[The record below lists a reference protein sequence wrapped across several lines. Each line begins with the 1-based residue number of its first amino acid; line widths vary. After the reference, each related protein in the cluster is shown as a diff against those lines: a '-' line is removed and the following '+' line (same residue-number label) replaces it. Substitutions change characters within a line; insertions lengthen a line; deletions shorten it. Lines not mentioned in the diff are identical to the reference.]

1 MPESTTK
8 AIRELR
14 NAGNYAFCAAAEA
27 GRTSAVRRSLESDLT
42 GLWRRAG
49 THIEYEG
56 KKVSERLLTPREV
69 EELLRVIG
77 AYHIEAVLEG
87 PRYIYANGEDFK
99 EDPFIQYLRREL
111 GEDVREIRGQ
121 TEYEINK
128 LSAYMNGASVRA
140 VEAELVPHFDV
151 IEHNPQL
158 IEVVPKG
165 YTKATGIAQVCD
177 MLGIARENTYAFGDS
192 TNDLEMLTYVGHG
205 IAMGNGG
212 TCGEGCRGVC
222 DDRYYESWN

>member
-1 MPESTTK
+1 M
-8 AIRELR
+8 
-14 NAGNYAFCAAAEA
+14 
-27 GRTSAVRRSLESDLT
+27 
-42 GLWRRAG
+42 
-49 THIEYEG
+49 
-56 KKVSERLLTPREV
+56 
-69 EELLRVIG
+69 
-77 AYHIEAVLEG
+77 EAVLEG
-87 PRYIYANGEDFK
+87 PHYIYANGEDFK
-99 EDPFIQYLRREL
+99 EDPFIQYLRSEL

-165 YTKATGIAQVCD
+165 YTKATGIAQICD

-205 IAMGNGG
+205 IAMGNGAPAAKAAAEYVTTDIMNHG
-212 TCGEGCRGVC
+212 IKNGLKHYGLIG
-222 DDRYYESWN
+222 

>member
-1 MPESTTK
+1 M
-8 AIRELR
+8 
-14 NAGNYAFCAAAEA
+14 
-27 GRTSAVRRSLESDLT
+27 
-42 GLWRRAG
+42 
-49 THIEYEG
+49 
-56 KKVSERLLTPREV
+56 

-205 IAMGNGG
+205 IAMGNGAPAAKAAAEYVTTDIMNHG
-212 TCGEGCRGVC
+212 IKNGLKHYGLIG
-222 DDRYYESWN
+222 